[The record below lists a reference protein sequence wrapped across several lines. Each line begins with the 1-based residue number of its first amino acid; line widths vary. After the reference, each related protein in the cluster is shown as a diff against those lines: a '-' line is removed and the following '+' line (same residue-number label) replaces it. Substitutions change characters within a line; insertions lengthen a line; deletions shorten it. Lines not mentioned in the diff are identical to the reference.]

1 MTKSG
6 MVGAC
11 LILALTIV
19 GGFALGGVEG
29 SKHDF
34 SNKAW
39 STDDMCG
46 ACHSPHRAQPPK
58 AAPLWDPDADLT
70 RTFGTSIGTT
80 AMPGIGTL
88 MCLRCHDGTIATETI
103 TAVKASRRL
112 QPARITARA
121 RTRGLSSTFGTG
133 HGRSDHPVGVDYPQ
147 FDKGYRPIT
156 SVLASSTV
164 MLPNSRVE
172 CISCHDPHNQSGEEH
187 MLVTSNA
194 RSALCLTCHKK

>member
-1 MTKSG
+1 
-6 MVGAC
+6 
-11 LILALTIV
+11 
-19 GGFALGGVEG
+19 
-29 SKHDF
+29 
-34 SNKAW
+34 
-39 STDDMCG
+39 
-46 ACHSPHRAQPPK
+46 
-58 AAPLWDPDADLT
+58 
-70 RTFGTSIGTT
+70 
-80 AMPGIGTL
+80 

-103 TAVKASRRL
+103 TAVKGDRFTNK
-112 QPARITARA
+112 QNP
-121 RTRGLSSTFGTG
+121 GLFGAG

-164 MLPNSRVE
+164 MLPDARVE